1 MPVPYKCPIDVF
13 LVAPCFF
20 PANMCSAHFSTFVPR
35 SAFCCSSCF
44 ARCSHRC
51 CPRSR
56 PKKSTF
62 PEDPSLPG
70 TIPSESLPC
79 GHLIW
84 VLFQE
89 VRAHW
94 LVLWAFASICSA
106 AAGTCQGLAWPK
118 ATAGPAQCTHHGRRL
133 KRSPSLTPKPSKNFL
148 ALVSNWETAWTCLGL
163 RTEHLFPAAV
173 LQHIILPTTFLQPFD
188 LFFRPWLGTARR
200 CSSCR
205 SICMSAHSSPES
217 PPQLGDITGH
227 LVDVLQGLVD
237 DLFAFI
243 LANTV
248 EQLLVLCGSWKSFC
262 DQRVQVAQSFQMTV
276 PLP

>member
-1 MPVPYKCPIDVF
+1 M
-13 LVAPCFF
+13 FF
-20 PANMCSAHFSTFVPR
+20 PANMSSAHFSTFVPR
-35 SAFCCSSCF
+35 NAFCCSSCF

-94 LVLWAFASICSA
+94 LVLWVFASIYSA

-163 RTEHLFPAAV
+163 RTESHICSLLLFCSTQRMEGQV
-173 LQHIILPTTFLQPFD
+173 LPFHPHERPQQPRISASTWRTTLSVQVSSE
-188 LFFRPWLGTARR
+188 GTADLI
-200 CSSCR
+200 S
-205 SICMSAHSSPES
+205 
-217 PPQLGDITGH
+217 
-227 LVDVLQGLVD
+227 LV
-237 DLFAFI
+237 I
-243 LANTV
+243 L
-248 EQLLVLCGSWKSFC
+248 
-262 DQRVQVAQSFQMTV
+262 
-276 PLP
+276 